1 MASGPPALVGDDE
14 LEALDRLPA
23 KGGRWAVDG
32 VELTVGNLDK
42 VTSDKDRDVL
52 VERLIDL
59 GRTQTVI
66 TSTVN
71 ELTGHDVHAQI
82 PVANVSRIE
91 LAGQS
96 KGDR

>member
-1 MASGPPALVGDDE
+1 M
-14 LEALDRLPA
+14 
-23 KGGRWAVDG
+23 
-32 VELTVGNLDK
+32 
-42 VTSDKDRDVL
+42 L